1 MKIEELS
8 RDELLQILTTVKD
21 VSPASAA
28 SVLVIAQWD
37 VEGNRILL
45 LIDQK
50 LNINIQDENVRNL
63 LSRYEV
69 AVEMVEARMG
79 ART

>member
-37 VEGNRILL
+37 AEGNRILL

-69 AVEMVEARMG
+69 AVEMVEAHMG